1 LIPSGQFAEP
11 SAAVFEQAR
20 KRYHDQPGSFQG
32 DGKMRRQ
39 IAAALCVAAL
49 GAIALS
55 SASLAIAQKK
65 TAKACAEE
73 WQADKTTNRANGV
86 TARAYVARCRADSS
100 KAAGDRQVYSSK
112 VYSSK
117 VYSSIKDVMESMIDP
132 SADRLWG
139 AAGTV
144 IDKQGTQDLSPKTQ
158 EEWLDVRR
166 AAVRIIEGANLLM
179 MPGREAAPAGTK
191 SEAPGVELEPAE
203 ITVLIKKKRKSFD
216 AFAKALQAL
225 GVEALRATEA
235 KNVPLLEDIGG
246 RMEDVCES
254 CHQTFWYPQAKQAS
268 TRQ

>member
-1 LIPSGQFAEP
+1 
-11 SAAVFEQAR
+11 
-20 KRYHDQPGSFQG
+20 
-32 DGKMRRQ
+32 MRRK
-39 IAAALCVAAL
+39 IAAALCSAAL
-49 GAIALS
+49 GVIAVS
-55 SASLAIAQKK
+55 SASLAIAQQK
-65 TAKACAEE
+65 TAKACAE
-73 WQADKTTNRANGV
+73 GSP
-86 TARAYVARCRADSS
+86 CRVGLG
-100 KAAGDRQVYSSK
+100 KAASDRQVYL
-112 VYSSK
+112 
-117 VYSSIKDVMESMIDP
+117 SIKDVMESMIDT
-132 SADRLWG
+132 SADTLWG

-158 EEWLDVRR
+158 EGWLDVRR

-225 GVEALRATEA
+225 GLEALQASEA

-268 TRQ
+268 TRN

>member
-1 LIPSGQFAEP
+1 
-11 SAAVFEQAR
+11 
-20 KRYHDQPGSFQG
+20 
-32 DGKMRRQ
+32 MRRQ

-49 GAIALS
+49 GVIALS
-55 SASLAIAQKK
+55 SASLAIAQQK

-73 WQADKTTNRANGV
+73 WQADKAANQANGV
-86 TARAYVARCRADSS
+86 TERASVARCRAGLN
-100 KAAGDRQVYSSK
+100 KAASDRQVYSSQ
-112 VYSSK
+112 

-132 SADRLWG
+132 SADTLWG
-139 AAGTV
+139 AAGTI

-158 EEWLDVRR
+158 EQWLDVRR

-203 ITVLIKKKRKSFD
+203 ITALIKKKRKSFD

-225 GVEALRATEA
+225 GLEARQATEA

-268 TRQ
+268 TRN